1 MTTRHF
7 IILVN
12 AFMTGACVMSFEML
26 GSRYLNPYFGSGIY
40 TWAALISTVLIALMI
55 GYFLGGWL
63 ADRYP
68 KASVLGLMML
78 VSAIFM
84 GTIPMM
90 APPIFDLIFDA
101 LESVAVGSLFAA
113 SFLIIPPLILL
124 GGYSPFAIRLVL
136 TDTTHS
142 GRTSGLIYGINTFGS
157 VVGTLFTT
165 FVLVPSLGTLAITYL
180 IAGTVVLFGCLF
192 FIPGFWRYCKGFV
205 LNQDQE
211 KALDWLLWA
220 ILIQFGLGVL
230 TLLMVVPVWL
240 GVLHQAGAVAL
251 LLMAVYNSFLLNN
264 VESSLVTGIQND
276 KVE

>member
-1 MTTRHF
+1 
-7 IILVN
+7 
-12 AFMTGACVMSFEML
+12 MSFEML

-142 GRTSGLIYGINTFGS
+142 GRTSGLILWDQHVWKRGWH
-157 VVGTLFTT
+157 VVYD
-165 FVLVPSLGTLAITYL
+165 VRLGTILGNSSDNLPDCRYGCVVWVSIFYSGFLAL
-180 IAGTVVLFGCLF
+180 
-192 FIPGFWRYCKGFV
+192 
-205 LNQDQE
+205 
-211 KALDWLLWA
+211 
-220 ILIQFGLGVL
+220 
-230 TLLMVVPVWL
+230 
-240 GVLHQAGAVAL
+240 
-251 LLMAVYNSFLLNN
+251 
-264 VESSLVTGIQND
+264 
-276 KVE
+276 